1 MCFGQTS
8 QTSEVAIPA
17 RQTSSQWASGKE
29 KSKIPTTVNR
39 NPTTLKPKDDDYGES
54 MGLSMHAKHQKMIR
68 EAYPE
73 GNVPEE
79 LKTFKETGMCQG
91 ALGGPVG
98 GGVGMAMS
106 SGI

>member
-1 MCFGQTS
+1 
-8 QTSEVAIPA
+8 
-17 RQTSSQWASGKE
+17 
-29 KSKIPTTVNR
+29 
-39 NPTTLKPKDDDYGES
+39 

>member
-1 MCFGQTS
+1 MIMES
-8 QTSEVAIPA
+8 
-17 RQTSSQWASGKE
+17 RW
-29 KSKIPTTVNR
+29 
-39 NPTTLKPKDDDYGES
+39 GEPNIKQIERS
-54 MGLSMHAKHQKMIR
+54 TDNMLSLSMHAKHQKMIR